1 MDSGKGTLDTDMA
14 KRSDVSVRCSETR
27 TFAQKTKRWRWI
39 LQNDWPVPTGLIISR
54 LRDRWFKSSPRNQ
67 FLRGMLR
74 EQLFFCTESGA
85 CPARMAKQ
93 EYAPRHLKRSSVAQ
107 W

>member
-1 MDSGKGTLDTDMA
+1 MDSGKGTLDIDMA

-67 FLRGMLR
+67 FVFRGMLR
-74 EQLFFCTESGA
+74 EQLFFCTKAALALREWQSKSML
-85 CPARMAKQ
+85 R
-93 EYAPRHLKRSSVAQ
+93 VT
-107 W
+107 